1 MDKTMELGCPG
12 VYTLRR
18 SAAWVSVDV
27 EKFTF
32 CFFVISLVSCR
43 PVLLE
48 LISETVDSSYDKDVN
63 FYLCRI
69 QSLC

>member
-18 SAAWVSVDV
+18 SAAWVSVDIK
-27 EKFTF
+27 KFTF
-32 CFFVISLVSCR
+32 CFFVIISFISCR

-48 LISETVDSSYDKDVN
+48 VISEGTRQ
-63 FYLCRI
+63 LI
-69 QSLC
+69 